1 VNRSAV
7 AAFRCAVLVATEFAI
22 ALLKRGSLELAMAF
36 SNEDLYE
43 RHSRKQPI
51 SAFEVRKEP
60 IADRQRLAPTARGSH
75 LAEEAG

>member
-1 VNRSAV
+1 
-7 AAFRCAVLVATEFAI
+7 
-22 ALLKRGSLELAMAF
+22 MAF

-75 LAEEAG
+75 RAEEAG